1 MAPLDTNPVF
11 QCLGGGGGGGGGI
24 ESLMSTKVPDEYE
37 ISDKEFDSSCTEP
50 HRFSQAEL
58 SDLVRDLK
66 LSKES
71 SEALASRL
79 K

>member
-1 MAPLDTNPVF
+1 
-11 QCLGGGGGGGGGI
+11 
-24 ESLMSTKVPDEYE
+24 MSTKVPDEYE

-58 SDLVRDLK
+58 SDLVRDFK

-71 SEALASRL
+71 SEVLASRL

>member
-1 MAPLDTNPVF
+1 MSRGD
-11 QCLGGGGGGGGGI
+11 I

-37 ISDKEFDSSCTEP
+37 ISDKEFDSLCTEP

-66 LSKES
+66 LSEES
-71 SEALASRL
+71 SEVLASRL